1 MFKKYVYLLIVPL
14 FIVGISCIPFFHVI
28 AFENENSG
36 KILAYYRIQ
45 HENEFSIR
53 YTHSIHLS
61 PVLETYKIGKNNT
74 IIQTEITY
82 EEFGVG
88 MPENATGK
96 EKFIQ
101 KNGKYTITNMNRVHS
116 FLDTRVGKVIANH
129 TFIIDK
135 NEIPFSSFVEPGSW
149 VRVKIRKMNI
159 WEMLKGGH
167 IVDR

>member
-1 MFKKYVYLLIVPL
+1 MKTREKYWHTIEFNMKMSFLSVTLTP
-14 FIVGISCIPFFHVI
+14 
-28 AFENENSG
+28 
-36 KILAYYRIQ
+36 
-45 HENEFSIR
+45 FSIHR
-53 YTHSIHLS
+53 
-61 PVLETYKIGKNNT
+61 VLETYKIGKNNT

-116 FLDTRVGKVIANH
+116 FLDIRVGKVIANH